1 MSIILAIQI
10 EEILTGLLEQFG
22 LAGAVVFILL
32 ITLYF
37 QSRSSARQVAAIT
50 KQVQVQADS
59 QQTLNDAFEK
69 QTSERAELV
78 AKLDRQQSELSQAH
92 QRIAESA
99 LTIVKLQNE
108 LNNQKERLDASVK
121 LYESAQK
128 QINDLQEALAETG
141 TQVGLAEQRAETSE
155 AEFKAEK
162 KRADELAAA
171 NKTLTDEITT
181 LKSKVET
188 QEATIVR
195 LEARVAHLEKENHS
209 LKTNGAAIAEAD
221 TPKT

>member
-1 MSIILAIQI
+1 MFIILAIQI
-10 EEILTGLLEQFG
+10 EEMLTGLLEQYG
-22 LAGAVVFILL
+22 LAGTFVIILL

-37 QSRSSARQVAAIT
+37 QSRSSARQVAGLT
-50 KQVQVQADS
+50 KQVEAQADT
-59 QQTLNDAFEK
+59 QKTINDAFEK
-69 QTSERAELV
+69 NQDERAELIE
-78 AKLDRQQSELSQAH
+78 KIDKQREELSQAH

-99 LTIVKLQNE
+99 LTIVKLQNDFA
-108 LNNQKERLDASVK
+108 NQRERLDASVK

-128 QINDLQEALAETG
+128 QIDDLKEALAETG

-181 LKSKVET
+181 LKGKVET

-209 LKTNGAAIAEAD
+209 LKTNGTAVAEAD